1 MTVKH
6 LLVPTDFSVVSENAI
21 KVAADISAG
30 SDAIITLLHAYLI
43 PGYSGG
49 MAYETFI
56 PPIDEHIELINKQ
69 MDEFVEG
76 LPELKDRRVEKIA
89 IPGSVQD
96 MIGAYVQDNDVDLVI
111 TGTRGASGFI
121 GFLLGTESERIEA
134 EVKCP
139 VVLVPE
145 NATVRKNI
153 KIAFAHDYKS
163 TISQQQR
170 NILQFF
176 LDFYN
181 GSLDVV
187 HVEEKHDTP
196 EAERSVKENLKDL
209 QADFHKV
216 VNDDVEK
223 GLNDFILKNNV
234 DMLAL
239 IYHDHGFLN
248 RIFGRS
254 TTRNLTYHTKIPLLV
269 LK

>member
-1 MTVKH
+1 MIKH
-6 LLVPTDFSVVSENAI
+6 LLVPIDFSEISENATKI
-21 KVAADISAG
+21 AANIAAETDAKV
-30 SDAIITLLHAYLI
+30 TLLHSYLI

-69 MDEFVEG
+69 LDEFAEE
-76 LPELKDRRVEKIA
+76 LPELNGLRVEKIS

-96 MIGAYVQDNDVDLVI
+96 IIGDYVQDNDVDLVI
-111 TGTRGASGFI
+111 TGTRGASGFM

-139 VVLVPE
+139 VVLIPE
-145 NATVRKNI
+145 NTTLKKGV

-163 TISQQQR
+163 VIVQQQR

-181 GSLDVV
+181 GTLHVV
-187 HVEEKHDTP
+187 HVERKHDTP
-196 EAERSVKENLKDL
+196 EAEQSVINNLKGL
-209 QADFHKV
+209 QANFHKV

-223 GLNDFILKNNV
+223 GLNDYVEKNNV
-234 DMLAL
+234 NMLAL

-254 TTRNLTYHTKIPLLV
+254 TTRKLTYHTKIPLLV

>member
-1 MTVKH
+1 MMIKH
-6 LLVPTDFSVVSENAI
+6 LLVPVDFSEVSENAI
-21 KVAADISAG
+21 RVAANFAAET
-30 SDAIITLLHAYLI
+30 DAKVTLLHSYLI

-56 PPIDEHIELINKQ
+56 PPIDEHLELINKQ
-69 MDEFVEG
+69 LDEFAEG
-76 LPELKDRRVEKIA
+76 LPELNELRVEKIA

-96 MIGAYVQDNDVDLVI
+96 MIGSYVQDNDVDLVI
-111 TGTRGASGFI
+111 TGTKGASGFM

-145 NATVRKNI
+145 NTTVKKGIR
-153 KIAFAHDYKS
+153 IAFAHDYKS

-170 NILQFF
+170 KILQFF
-176 LDFYN
+176 LDFYD
-181 GSLDVV
+181 GTLDVV
-187 HVEEKHDTP
+187 HVEEKHDLP
-196 EAERSVKENLKDL
+196 EAERSVIDNLKDL
-209 QADFHKV
+209 RPNFHKV

-223 GLNDFILKNNV
+223 GLNDFIEKNNV